1 MSVFKDEIGKWRY
14 RCTVTHR
21 DGSKERI
28 NGSPS
33 AANTKLAAREA
44 EDDHR
49 RRAVNPPEPK
59 APEKAPSP
67 GFSTFAT
74 KWFAAYPASA
84 ENRPGTIEEK
94 EFHVR
99 VHLKPYW
106 KETPIDKIDSMAIA
120 HMIGDLKKKPKRV
133 QSGRG
138 TKTDSPDK
146 TLGAKTVRNI
156 AQTLHKILATAHEW
170 KILGDMPKFPKRK
183 NTNAPW
189 DFYTSEESALLL
201 AATNRPARVVAPST
215 HGRREYVRSSLEDR
229 IVLRFALRTGAR
241 AGEQLAVT
249 WGDIDWIG
257 RKVHF
262 RRQYHRGE
270 YCELKAGP
278 SRSVDLS
285 GDLLD
290 ELRTWRAS
298 QVSSLDV
305 RRGLGSDAENSPR
318 DLVFPLRDGVPRE
331 INHLRDILRRYSK
344 RAGLRRI
351 KWHELRHSFASQLVS
366 GGVPLKQV
374 QEWLG
379 HSTIHMT
386 MRYAHLAPSSGA
398 GFIGVLDRPVSAD
411 TTHRPVSAEG
421 S

>member
-1 MSVFKDEIGKWRY
+1 MSVYKDVLGKWRY
-14 RCTVTHR
+14 RCVIVHR

-44 EDDHR
+44 EADHR
-49 RRAVNPPEPK
+49 LRAVNPTAAAPAPK
-59 APEKAPSP
+59 AASPS
-67 GFSTFAT
+67 FSTFAT
-74 KWFAAYPASA
+74 KWLAAYPTSA

-99 VHLKPYW
+99 VHLAPYW
-106 KETPIDKIDSMAIA
+106 KDTPLDKIDSMAVA
-120 HMIGDLKKKPKRV
+120 HMIGDMKKKPKLV
-133 QSGRG
+133 TSGKFTKKLSA
-138 TKTDSPDK
+138 TKTIS
-146 TLGAKTVRNI
+146 AKTVRNI

-183 NTNAPW
+183 TVNAPW
-189 DFYTSEESALLL
+189 DFYTAQESALLL
-201 AATNRPARVVAPST
+201 TMTSLGQRVRRPTDR
-215 HGRREYVRSSLEDR
+215 GRPEFARSSLEDR
-229 IVLRFALRTGAR
+229 VILRFALRTGAR

-257 RKVHF
+257 KKVHF

-270 YCELKAGP
+270 FCELKAGP
-278 SRSVDLS
+278 SRAVDLAP
-285 GDLLD
+285 DLIE
-290 ELRTWRAS
+290 ELKAWRAS
-298 QVSSLDV
+298 QVTALDV
-305 RRGLGSDAENSPR
+305 RRGLGSESEDSPR
-318 DLVFPLRDGVPRE
+318 DLVFPLGSDPAAPRD
-331 INHLRDILRRYSK
+331 IHHLRDILRRYSK

-366 GGVPLKQV
+366 AGVPLKQV

-398 GFIGVLDRPVSAD
+398 GFIAVLSRPGAVA
-411 TTHRPVSAEG
+411 AENFSEG
-421 S
+421 KS